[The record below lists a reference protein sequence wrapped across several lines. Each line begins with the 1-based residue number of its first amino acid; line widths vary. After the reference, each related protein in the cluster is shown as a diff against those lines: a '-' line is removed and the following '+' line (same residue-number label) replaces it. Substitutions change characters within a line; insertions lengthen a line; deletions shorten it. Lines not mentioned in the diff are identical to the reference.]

1 MRRRINAPIWLQIDY
16 VFRSVWADMMK
27 KKFGTLLTILVITVS
42 LTIPTVS
49 YLLWKNTHLAATQF
63 YPESE
68 LTVYLHKNLSEQ
80 DANQVVEK
88 IRTEKGVAS
97 LQYISRQ
104 ESLNQFRAWSGFG
117 EELDIL
123 DDNPLPAVVT
133 IQPNADYN
141 QSANRNKLRE
151 NLMKIKGV
159 EEVRL
164 DNDWMEKLTALTWL
178 IAHVAVFCAILMTIA
193 VCLVI
198 ANSIRTDV
206 YSSRANIEISKLLG
220 ATEQFILRPF
230 LCTGVIY
237 GLLGG
242 VFACLLSG
250 LLIGYFTSAVQY
262 VADIFT
268 VKFALNGLNFSETLF
283 LLIMCAVVGYVS
295 AWISASRYINQEVK

>member
-1 MRRRINAPIWLQIDY
+1 MSRRINAPIWLQIDY
-16 VFRSVWADMMK
+16 VIRSVWADMMK

-49 YLLWKNTHLAATQF
+49 YLLWKNTYLAATQF

-88 IRTEKGVAS
+88 IRSETGVAS
-97 LQYISRQ
+97 LHYISRQ

-133 IQPNADYN
+133 IQPLADYN
-141 QSANRNKLRE
+141 EPNKRNALRN

-159 EEVRL
+159 DEVRL
-164 DNDWMEKLTALTWL
+164 DSDWLEKLTALTWL
-178 IAHVAVFCAILMTIA
+178 IAHVAIFCAILMTVA

-198 ANSIRTDV
+198 GNSIRTEV
-206 YSSRANIEISKLLG
+206 YSSLASIEVSKLLG

-237 GLLGG
+237 GLCGG
-242 VFACLLSG
+242 IFACLLSR

-262 VADIFT
+262 VADIFA
-268 VKFALNGLNFSETLF
+268 VKFELNGLNFSETLF
-283 LLIMCAVVGYVS
+283 LFIICAVIGYVS
-295 AWISASRYINQEVK
+295 AWLSARRYLNQEVQ